1 MLRHKVKPLM
11 VEPHLPNQSQLHHH
25 LSSNEANMS
34 LHHQSEAKQ
43 YTSKSYP
50 QKLLSIC
57 FGLVLVTLFMT
68 ACGMLLD
75 DPALY
80 PDMEVA
86 GEESNEQTS
95 NLDSQE

>member
-1 MLRHKVKPLM
+1 
-11 VEPHLPNQSQLHHH
+11 
-25 LSSNEANMS
+25 MS
-34 LHHQSEAKQ
+34 LHHQNEAKQ

-57 FGLVLVTLFMT
+57 FGLVLVTMFIT

-86 GEESNEQTS
+86 GEESSEPPS

>member
-1 MLRHKVKPLM
+1 
-11 VEPHLPNQSQLHHH
+11 
-25 LSSNEANMS
+25 MS

-43 YTSKSYP
+43 QALKSYL
-50 QKLLSIC
+50 QKLFPIC
-57 FGLVLVTLFMT
+57 FGLVLITLLMT

-86 GEESNEQTS
+86 GEENNEQNS
-95 NLDSQE
+95 NVDPQE